1 MSGNSASSGGISSYN
16 VTQISLL
23 VTGSICFSKP
33 DTFSSLFCAMSPILG
48 AFGPGQGSSS
58 FVGGISGG
66 STSGVSGGG
75 GTSTTGASTSLVI
88 IKFSGV

>member
-1 MSGNSASSGGISSYN
+1 
-16 VTQISLL
+16 
-23 VTGSICFSKP
+23 
-33 DTFSSLFCAMSPILG
+33 MSPILG

-75 GTSTTGASTSLVI
+75 GASTTGVSISLVI